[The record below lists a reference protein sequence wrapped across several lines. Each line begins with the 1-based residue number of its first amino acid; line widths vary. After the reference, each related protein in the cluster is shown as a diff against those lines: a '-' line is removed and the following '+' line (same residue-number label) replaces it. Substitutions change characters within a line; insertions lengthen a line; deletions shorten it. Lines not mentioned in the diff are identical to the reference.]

1 MITKAP
7 ILQNELDRLL
17 NLSDYNL
24 DYSNLD
30 DSFKDL
36 TKLAAG
42 VAGTSISLINII
54 DSFTQWTISSHGIE
68 LSQMPREESV
78 CQYTIL
84 EEDHF
89 EVSDLTKDDRF
100 KDKAYVTDQPYL
112 KYYYGTLLKSDGYSI
127 GSLCV
132 FDKNVK
138 SLPPEK
144 MEMLQI
150 IGDEIVNRLKLYRTI
165 ESLRNQVDDANS
177 VKNKVV
183 HDIRSPL
190 AGIIGLSEII
200 IEQGKQNKID
210 EVLELVEMIHHGGN
224 SIIDLADEI
233 LASEIKTGAILNDNN
248 CNLINFKERLEKL
261 YLPQAKTKNL
271 NFVIKTSVTTESIS
285 FSNNRLLQI
294 AGNLISNAIKFTP
307 AGGTVAVNLDLQI
320 ADLHNTLLIRVK
332 DSGIGLEKQK
342 IDDILNGQINS
353 TRGTDGEQGYGFGL
367 PLIKNLVDGL
377 NGTMTIDSTLQTGA
391 CFEIMLPQVMR

>member
-68 LSQMPREESV
+68 LSQMPREDSV
-78 CQYTIL
+78 CQYAIL

-89 EVSDLTKDDRF
+89 EVKDLSGDDRF
-100 KDKAYVTDQPYL
+100 KDKIYVTEQPHL
-112 KYYYGTLLKSDGYSI
+112 KYYYGTLLKSDGYNI

-132 FDKNVK
+132 MDKNAK

-190 AGIIGLSEII
+190 AGIIGLSQII
-200 IEQGKQNKID
+200 IEQGMQNKID

-224 SIIDLADEI
+224 SILDLADEI
-233 LASEIKTGAILNDNN
+233 LASEISTGAIRNDNN

-261 YLPQAKTKNL
+261 YLPQAKAKNL
-271 NFVIKTSVTTESIS
+271 NFVINTSVETESIN
-285 FSNNRLLQI
+285 FSNIKLLQI

-307 AGGTVAVNLDLQI
+307 AGGTVEVNLDLQI
-320 ADLHNTLLIRVK
+320 ADPHNILLIRVK

-367 PLIKNLVDGL
+367 PLIKNLVDCL

-391 CFEIMLPQVMR
+391 CFEIMLPQDMR

>member
-233 LASEIKTGAILNDNN
+233 LASEIKTGEILNDNN

-271 NFVIKTSVTTESIS
+271 NFVIKTSVATESIS
-285 FSNNRLLQI
+285 FSNNKLLQI

-391 CFEIMLPQVMR
+391 CFEIMLPQIMR